1 MLNKIIYTG
10 TGEKIFENKLEELT
24 VKKSVENIL
33 KAKRGDIYK
42 LPKKKE
48 AVVACVSGGLDSII
62 NIAILME
69 EFNLIVYPFFIN
81 RGQSNYEWEKK
92 SLEFFEGYFLEKYPK
107 QYKKYLEIEL
117 DSPAKGYKDLLRECK
132 NSTNNYVGYPARN
145 PIIALSAM
153 EYAYALQSQNIKIR
167 HVFTTHTADDPV
179 LHSTLTALRIDNL
192 LMCQITGDYDW
203 YFTSLPIET
212 ELDNY
217 YGKSYLVK
225 WGSEMNLPLE
235 KTRSCYTKDRLHC
248 GECFPAC
255 IHRQKAF
262 LDADVLDNTK
272 YSKKFK
278 FKKFNI

>member
-10 TGEKIFENKLEELT
+10 TGDRIIENKLEELM
-24 VKKSVENIL
+24 VKKKIENIL
-33 KAKRGDIYK
+33 QIKRGNIYQ
-42 LPKKKE
+42 LPKKNE
-48 AVVACVSGGLDSII
+48 AVVACVSGGLDSVI
-62 NIAILME
+62 NLAILME
-69 EFNLIVYPFFIN
+69 EFNLIVYPLFIN

-92 SLEFFEGYFLEKYPK
+92 SLEFFEEYFLTKYPQK
-107 QYKKYLEIEL
+107 YKKYLEIEL
-117 DSPAKGYKDLLRECK
+117 DTPAKGYKDLLREHK
-132 NSTNNYVGYPARN
+132 NSTKNYVGYPARN

-153 EYAYALQSQNIKIR
+153 EYAYALQSQDVKIR

-192 LMCQITGDYDW
+192 LMCQITGDYTW

-225 WGSEMNLPLE
+225 WGSEINLPLE

-248 GECFPAC
+248 GQCTPAC
-255 IHRQKAF
+255 VNRQKAF
-262 LDADVLDNTK
+262 LDAGIVDDTK
-272 YSKKFK
+272 YLKRFK
-278 FKKFNI
+278 F

>member
-10 TGEKIFENKLEELT
+10 TGDQISSNKLEELT
-24 VKKSVENIL
+24 VKESIDNIL
-33 KAKRGDIYK
+33 KLKRGNIYE
-42 LPKKKE
+42 LPKENE

-62 NIAILME
+62 NVAILME

-92 SLEFFEGYFLEKYPK
+92 SLEFFDEYFLKRYPSK
-107 QYKKYLEIEL
+107 YKKYLEIEL
-117 DSPAKGYKDLLRECK
+117 NSPAKGYKDLLREYK
-132 NSTNNYVGYPARN
+132 NSSKNYVGYPARN

-153 EYAYALQSQNIKIR
+153 EYAYALQSQGIKIK

-192 LMCQITGDYDW
+192 LMCQITGDYNW

-225 WGSEMNLPLE
+225 WGFEINLPLE
-235 KTRSCYTKDRLHC
+235 KTRSCYTKERWHC

-255 IHRQKAF
+255 VNRQKSF
-262 LDADVLDNTK
+262 LDAGVVDKTK
-272 YSKKFK
+272 YSEKFK
-278 FKKFNI
+278 F